1 MSRPSSLFA
10 RLMQSIF
17 VVQLTLQE
25 MRERLIQGLCAIA
38 LTILPGSAF
47 ADGDL
52 ADMLD
57 AAAAGAK
64 RGQTASLTIAQF
76 VGVVLFIGSLLAFKK
91 INTNP
96 QITLGRCI
104 GGLFVGALMVVVPE
118 LLSRSQKQ
126 VGMSSSTIS

>member
-1 MSRPSSLFA
+1 MSRSSSLFA

-17 VVQLTLQE
+17 VVQLTLQD
-25 MRERLIQGLCAIA
+25 MRERFIQWLYAMA
-38 LTILPGSAF
+38 LAILPGSAF
-47 ADGDL
+47 AAGDL

-57 AAAAGAK
+57 AAADGAK
-64 RGQTASLTIAQF
+64 RGQTAALTISQF

-104 GGLFVGALMVVVPE
+104 GGLFIGALMVVVPE

-126 VGMSSSTIS
+126 VGMSATTIS